1 MPALVYLLV
10 LVVFAAVD
18 AVWLSNMV
26 GRAYRPLIGAILTD
40 QPRLGPAAAF
50 YLLYAAG
57 LTMFAAA
64 PAAPAGAWRSALLSG
79 CALGL
84 FAYGT
89 YDLTNYAT
97 LRVWNARITL
107 IDLSWGVVS
116 SGLSAAAA
124 VALAPRLAR
133 AIGLAP

>member
-1 MPALVYLLV
+1 MPALVYILV
-10 LVVFAAVD
+10 LVVFAAMD
-18 AVWLSNMV
+18 TVWLSNMV
-26 GRAYRPLIGAILTD
+26 GRAYRPLIGEILAD
-40 QPRLGPAAAF
+40 QPRLVPAAVF

-64 PAAPAGAWRSALLSG
+64 PAAPAGAWRSALVTG

-97 LRVWNARITL
+97 LRVWGARITL
-107 IDLSWGVVS
+107 IDLSWGVVA
-116 SGLSAAAA
+116 SGLSAAVA

-133 AIGLAP
+133 AVGLTP